1 MRRLFAASAI
11 LWTALAINGCKQEEP
26 VTVPIPVETITFD
39 QASITIEEG
48 QTARI
53 LFTITP
59 TNATEKLV
67 WSSGDYAVASV
78 DNTGL
83 VTAVREGQTMIKAAN
98 TDGSKFSMCQVT
110 VTYTITDDTDIS
122 SKFDADFA
130 EALEKA
136 GYVKDKSRIRHSEV
150 KKVTELSLPNAG
162 LSSVTGLEYF
172 ENLQKLDVSN
182 NNLTTLSQLY
192 VTYPAVKYLDLNYLD
207 CSYNQL
213 QNLEIDKVSRF
224 EKLAVDHNPGFG
236 GKFII
241 FNNEMSNQGPLGWDM
256 SIDGAT
262 KWIRLIYDCSDA
274 PGFSKQ
280 TSCSVTKDKDQ
291 DLTEI
296 SFSVEAKASADAQ
309 AYQWHYFDETQQ
321 TYFACK
327 DVDVP
332 GLTISGATTT
342 GLTMSLSSEQLQNY
356 KDRKFCC
363 VLTNSTKGTKAY
375 SNLCGISEEAFL

>member
-11 LWTALAINGCKQEEP
+11 LWTALAINGCKQEGP

-130 EALEKA
+130 GALEKPAMSRTRA
-136 GYVKDKSRIRHSEV
+136 GSGTLKS
-150 KKVTELSLPNAG
+150 KKLP
-162 LSSVTGLEYF
+162 
-172 ENLQKLDVSN
+172 
-182 NNLTTLSQLY
+182 
-192 VTYPAVKYLDLNYLD
+192 
-207 CSYNQL
+207 
-213 QNLEIDKVSRF
+213 
-224 EKLAVDHNPGFG
+224 
-236 GKFII
+236 
-241 FNNEMSNQGPLGWDM
+241 
-256 SIDGAT
+256 
-262 KWIRLIYDCSDA
+262 
-274 PGFSKQ
+274 
-280 TSCSVTKDKDQ
+280 SCHCRMPD
-291 DLTEI
+291 
-296 SFSVEAKASADAQ
+296 SAQ
-309 AYQWHYFDETQQ
+309 
-321 TYFACK
+321 
-327 DVDVP
+327 
-332 GLTISGATTT
+332 
-342 GLTMSLSSEQLQNY
+342 
-356 KDRKFCC
+356 
-363 VLTNSTKGTKAY
+363 
-375 SNLCGISEEAFL
+375 